1 MLAIPA
7 QAQEQVALQLNW
19 KHQFQFAGYY
29 AAVEKGF
36 YREAGFSVVL
46 IEASAGI
53 DPIDE
58 VLAGRAQYGV
68 GASELAL
75 RRGQGRPIV
84 VLAAILQHSPLVI
97 LARGGR
103 AQTIHD
109 LAGKRVMLMPHET
122 ELYAYLSREGLRRGK
137 FVEVHHSFD
146 PDDLIKGAVG
156 AVSGYSTDEP
166 FLLKRAGLAFSE
178 LSPRTSGI
186 DFYGDSLYTTEAQV
200 RKDRARV
207 DAFRRASLRGWQY
220 AMDNPGEIA
229 DLIRLRYSDRHS
241 REHLLFE
248 AAEIARLMQP
258 QLVEIGHSSPGRWRH
273 ISGVYAEVGMLPKEH
288 SLDGLIFDP
297 TPPPP
302 NLAWLYRGLGA
313 ALAALLAIGVF
324 AWHQRGQLAHIRAL
338 QTQLEEQAIRDP
350 LTGLYNRRY
359 LDDALEREL
368 VRAGREGYAVSLVI
382 ADIDR
387 FKALND
393 AHGHPVGDAVLQVLA
408 RTLRDQVRAGDLAC
422 RWGGEEFVL
431 VLPNMPLEAA
441 AARADSLRARFAA
454 ATLVVANGKKISATL
469 SAGVAA
475 SPAHGVSPA
484 ALVANADAA
493 LYRAKREGRD
503 RVCVASGSPERLTA

>member
-1 MLAIPA
+1 MLAAPA

-36 YREAGFSVVL
+36 YREAGFSAVL
-46 IEASAGI
+46 IEASEGV

-75 RRGQGRPIV
+75 RRAKGQPLV
-84 VLAAILQHSPLVI
+84 VLAVVLQHSPLV
-97 LARGGR
+97 LMARGGR
-103 AQTIHD
+103 AQSVHD
-109 LAGKRVMLMPHET
+109 LAGKRVMLVPHET
-122 ELYAYLSREGLRRGK
+122 ELYAYLAREGLPRGK
-137 FVEVHHSFD
+137 FVELHHSFN
-146 PDDLIKGAVG
+146 PDDLIKGKVD

-166 FLLKRAGLAFSE
+166 YLLQQARLAYSAFS
-178 LSPRTSGI
+178 PRASGI
-186 DFYGDSLYTTEAQV
+186 DFYGDSLFTTEAQV
-200 RKDRARV
+200 RKDRFRV

-229 DLIRLRYSDRHS
+229 DLIRARYSDRHS

-248 AAEIARLMQP
+248 AAEMYRLMQP
-258 QLVEIGHSSPGRWRH
+258 ELVEIGHSSSGRWRH
-273 ISGVYAEVGMLPKEH
+273 ISGVYAELGMLPLEH

-297 TPPPP
+297 AAPQAD
-302 NLAWLYRGLGA
+302 LAWLYRGFAA
-313 ALAALLAIGVF
+313 ALAAFLAIVAF
-324 AWHQRGQLAHIRAL
+324 AWYQGGQLAQIRAL
-338 QTQLEEQAIRDP
+338 KARLEEQAIRDP

-368 VRAGREGYAVSLVI
+368 VRAAREDYPVSLVI

-387 FKALND
+387 FKELND
-393 AHGHPVGDAVLQVLA
+393 AHGHPAGDVVLQALA
-408 RTLRDQVRAGDLAC
+408 RTLREQVRAGDLAC
-422 RWGGEEFVL
+422 RWGGEEFIL

-441 AARADSLRARFAA
+441 AARANALRARFAA
-454 ATLVVANGKKISATL
+454 TIHVANGRKIAATL

-475 SPAHGVSPA
+475 CPMHGVSSA

-493 LYRAKREGRD
+493 LYRAKRGGRD